1 MSADSMFVLV
11 QVGTLVI
18 PNSVASVIRTYQS
31 HERAMEDIELLRAT
45 NPSENYRIL
54 DVPHIER

>member
-31 HERAMEDIELLRAT
+31 HERAMEDVELLRAT
-45 NPSENYRIL
+45 NPEIQYRIL

>member
-11 QVGTLVI
+11 QVGSLGVQ
-18 PNSVASVIRTYQS
+18 NSVASIIRTYQS
-31 HERAMEDIELLRAT
+31 HERAMEDIELLRVT
-45 NPSENYRIL
+45 NPSENYRII